1 MVITLVKILIFTEC
15 EFSNYS
21 RVRGNKGISFDMT
34 GNKMS
39 NGRCNYNVTSQT
51 GSSFQLR
58 NNVIHNSRVEYNVI
72 TDGNTRMSIS
82 DNNLSD
88 GSQISNNTASNIYIS
103 IIKIN

>member
-1 MVITLVKILIFTEC
+1 
-15 EFSNYS
+15 
-21 RVRGNKGISFDMT
+21 
-34 GNKMS
+34 MS

-88 GSQISNNTASNIYIS
+88 GR
-103 IIKIN
+103 

>member
-1 MVITLVKILIFTEC
+1 
-15 EFSNYS
+15 
-21 RVRGNKGISFDMT
+21 
-34 GNKMS
+34 MS

-51 GSSFQLR
+51 SSFQLR
-58 NNVIHNSRVEYNVI
+58 NNVIHSRVEYNVI

-103 IIKIN
+103 IIKNKLNSSLITYNTFKF

>member
-1 MVITLVKILIFTEC
+1 
-15 EFSNYS
+15 
-21 RVRGNKGISFDMT
+21 
-34 GNKMS
+34 MS

-88 GSQISNNTASNIYIS
+88 GSQISNNTASIFIYLS
-103 IIKIN
+103 LKIN

>member
-1 MVITLVKILIFTEC
+1 MVITLVKILILLSVN
-15 EFSNYS
+15 FSNYS

-58 NNVIHNSRVEYNVI
+58 NNVIHNSRVGYNVVLIQVI
-72 TDGNTRMSIS
+72 TDI
-82 DNNLSD
+82 L
-88 GSQISNNTASNIYIS
+88 I
-103 IIKIN
+103 

>member
-1 MVITLVKILIFTEC
+1 MVITLVKILILLSVN
-15 EFSNYS
+15 FSG

-58 NNVIHNSRVEYNVI
+58 NNVI
-72 TDGNTRMSIS
+72 
-82 DNNLSD
+82 
-88 GSQISNNTASNIYIS
+88 
-103 IIKIN
+103 